1 MNEKFVSPPKS
12 SIRSIYTATARPQ
25 QRSVLV
31 EVSKNGE
38 PWLEYE
44 RNYVSLMRTFE
55 PFRQLKDGHW
65 RDYALVS
72 SEYTRLEVLDLETK
86 EVIAKEPYPTVSR
99 DLAEFDP
106 KRYTEG
112 APMPGFGFC
121 PVDFYV
127 PDWRD
132 NFNEDQLQ
140 PSTKEAIREN
150 SNKRGDEQLQK
161 AFEMQQKIYENR
173 MQNWLRYYTGQFGV
187 YSGCVWGDDTSWKL
201 RYVDLSQISEGK
213 VTTDERFGYVPLYG
227 DSPLKESVTIVNG
240 RIVVPMEMEFN
251 LQSGEADN
259 HLQEFVNWAK

>member
-1 MNEKFVSPPKS
+1 MNEKFVAPPKS
-12 SIRSIYTATARPQ
+12 SIRSIYTANSRPQ
-25 QRSVLV
+25 QRSVVV
-31 EVSKNGE
+31 EISKNGQ
-38 PWLEYE
+38 PWFEYE

-55 PFRQLKDGHW
+55 PFRQLKDGKW

-72 SEYTRLEVLDLETK
+72 SEYTRLEVLDLETR
-86 EVIAKEPYPTVSR
+86 EIIAKEPYPTVSK
-99 DLAEFDP
+99 DLAEFNP
-106 KRYTEG
+106 ERYIEG
-112 APMPGFGFC
+112 DPMPGFGFC

-132 NFNEDQLQ
+132 NFNEEQLQ
-140 PSTKEAIREN
+140 APSKEKIQRHGD
-150 SNKRGDEQLQK
+150 KRDDEQLQK
-161 AFEMQQKIYENR
+161 ALEIHQKMYENR
-173 MQNWLRYYTGQFGV
+173 IRGWLRDYTGQFGV